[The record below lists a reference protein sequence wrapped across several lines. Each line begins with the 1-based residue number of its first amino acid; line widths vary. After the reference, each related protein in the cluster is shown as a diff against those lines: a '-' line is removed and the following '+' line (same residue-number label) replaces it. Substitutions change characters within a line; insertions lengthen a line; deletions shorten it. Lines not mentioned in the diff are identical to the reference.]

1 MSNIIKNHLR
11 VLEVISSLSIEF
23 NDALRAGRK
32 LRMSDK
38 EEVALSLTA
47 EFMSIDSENN
57 LFKQLD
63 ISQIPNLIERSQF
76 NKRRKRLFEFS
87 ETVRLKLMS
96 HFLEYEDCFVIDSMP
111 LEICKTARQNR
122 IKICKEDFETA
133 PSKGFCAS

>member
-23 NDALRAGRK
+23 NDTLRAGRK

-63 ISQIPNLIERSQF
+63 ISQIPNLIERNSSIKGGKDCLNF
-76 NKRRKRLFEFS
+76 
-87 ETVRLKLMS
+87 LK
-96 HFLEYEDCFVIDSMP
+96 P
-111 LEICKTARQNR
+111 
-122 IKICKEDFETA
+122 
-133 PSKGFCAS
+133 